1 MSIAV
6 RYEGHDRFEIGIR
19 GHRVTVDQ
27 PADAGGD
34 DAGPTP
40 TELFVASL
48 AGCVGFYAER
58 FLRRHDLPVDGL
70 EVRSDYEMSED
81 PPARVASV
89 QIEVVTPTRLLPTRN
104 EALRRVVEHC
114 TVHNT
119 IRLAPDIRV
128 SFAARERAA

>member
-27 PADAGGD
+27 PRDAGGQD
-34 DAGPTP
+34 SGPTP

-48 AGCVGFYAER
+48 AACVGFYAER
-58 FLRRHDLPVDGL
+58 FLRRHDLPAEDL
-70 EVRSDYEMSED
+70 EVRCDYEMSED
-81 PPARVASV
+81 RPARVASV
-89 QIEVVTPTRLLPTRN
+89 QIEVMTPTRLLPSRN

-119 IRLAPDIRV
+119 IRLAPEMRV
-128 SFAARERAA
+128 SVAARQRAA